1 MIREKLKHKGL
12 VVDCS
17 GPDGNAFQLLK
28 LASDL
33 ARQLEWS
40 EKETERLL
48 IEMKSS
54 DYEHLILTFDKHFG
68 WHVTLEFDVH
78 PSSKIANV
86 IAWIYYHSYLKLY
99 GTSFYFI

>member
-1 MIREKLKHKGL
+1 
-12 VVDCS
+12 
-17 GPDGNAFQLLK
+17 LK

-40 EKETERLL
+40 EKETESMLK
-48 IEMKSS
+48 EMKSS

-78 PSSKIANV
+78 PSSKRVN
-86 IAWIYYHSYLKLY
+86 
-99 GTSFYFI
+99 